1 MSQKTEVD
9 STAEFRDCEDV
20 TAEQVANYLRLN
32 PDFFVLQ
39 PEVLKTLTPL
49 DRSSDDTVV
58 DFQRFVVKDLR
69 EQLDGLRDCAT
80 EVIETSRS
88 NLATQARTHAAV
100 LALLNA
106 TSLQQIVDIIYA
118 GFPAFLDVDVAV
130 IGLEQMQSRDC
141 SSLCITPLVEGEA
154 DYILGAD
161 RDTLLVPILSGSH
174 SVFAHH
180 AEPIR
185 SGAFARLRPDPLAPA
200 GLLALGSV
208 QEGAFYPGQG
218 SDLLKFLA
226 SITEVCLRRLDAN
239 GA

>member
-9 STAEFRDCEDV
+9 SIAEFRDCEDV
-20 TAEQVANYLRLN
+20 TAEQVADYLRLN
-32 PDFFVLQ
+32 PDFFVHQ
-39 PEVLKTLTPL
+39 PEVLTTLTPP

-58 DFQRFVVKDLR
+58 DFQSFIVKDLR

-88 NLATQARTHAAV
+88 NMATQARTHAAV

-106 TSLQQIVDIIYA
+106 TSLQQIVDIIYG
-118 GFPAFLDVDVAV
+118 GFPALLDVDVAV
-130 IGLEQMQSRDC
+130 IALEQIQSGDC
-141 SSLCITPLVEGEA
+141 SSLCIMPLVEGET
-154 DYILGAD
+154 DYILGTD
-161 RDTLLVPILSGSH
+161 CDTLLSPTLSGTY

-180 AEPIR
+180 AEPVL
-185 SGAFARLRPDPLAPA
+185 SGAFVRLRPEPLAPA

-226 SITEVCLRRLDAN
+226 SITEVCLRRLDVN